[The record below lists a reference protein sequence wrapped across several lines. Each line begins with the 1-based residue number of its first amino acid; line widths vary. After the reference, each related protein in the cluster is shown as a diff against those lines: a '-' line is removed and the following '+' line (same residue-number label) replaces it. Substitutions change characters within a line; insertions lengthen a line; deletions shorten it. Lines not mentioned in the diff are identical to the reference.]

1 MSTMNINQ
9 FWLKQSNLFSWNKKP
24 SIAFKKKKNNFVE
37 WYPDGKI
44 NSYYNCITKNIFCIT
59 RL

>member
-24 SIAFKKKKNNFVE
+24 SIAVKKKKITNIDNKNNKF
-37 WYPDGKI
+37 DNTNK
-44 NSYYNCITKNIFCIT
+44 K
-59 RL
+59 L